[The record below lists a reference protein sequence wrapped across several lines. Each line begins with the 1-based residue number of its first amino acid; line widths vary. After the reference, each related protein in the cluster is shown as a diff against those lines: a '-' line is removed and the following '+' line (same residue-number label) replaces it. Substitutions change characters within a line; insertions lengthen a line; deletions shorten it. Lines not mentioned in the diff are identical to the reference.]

1 MESTKAYMELSEKY
15 SLTDTDLTR
24 LKTEFEITQLKVEFA
39 IEKSKTDDISL
50 FESIEKYNAF
60 HRYTEK
66 LGQKKKDSLIKQI
79 KSTDSSRLSDLV
91 ELLFLN
97 SDRTKGIC
105 THQMDPMCF
114 DYHIWENEGAFI
126 HFFNAIVP
134 RDPFSEKE
142 IPHRK
147 NELRDIAIDVR
158 DFHPEL
164 KYLFSVSWMWSLKK
178 FQLLMPD
185 SFNDSLKVF
194 KDYESYTQSYWGQF
208 YRYDGTV
215 NQERVE
221 KFRKDWEFPL
231 KPLIGEC
238 SIDDFLE
245 FYKVLSPQF

>member
-1 MESTKAYMELSEKY
+1 MGGKRAFTELSEKY
-15 SLTDTDLTR
+15 SLTDIDLTR
-24 LKTEFEITQLKVEFA
+24 LKTEFEITQLKAEFA
-39 IEKSKTDDISL
+39 IEKSKTDGISL

-60 HRYTEK
+60 HRYTER
-66 LGQKKKDSLIKQI
+66 LDQKKKDSLIKQI
-79 KSTDSSRLSDLV
+79 KSIDSSRLSDLV

-105 THQMDPMCF
+105 THQSDPMCF
-114 DYHIWENEGAFI
+114 DYHIWESEGAFI

-134 RDPFSEKE
+134 RDPFSERE

-164 KYLFSVSWMWSLKK
+164 KYVFSVSWMWNLKK

-185 SFNDSLKVF
+185 SFNDSLKEY
-194 KDYESYTQSYWGQF
+194 KDCEFYSQGHWGQF

-221 KFRKDWEFPL
+221 KFRKDWEFL
-231 KPLIGEC
+231 LNPLIGEC

-245 FYKVLSPQF
+245 FYKVR